1 MGRRLAIGLLLAAVF
16 AGSALAASAKDP
28 KKHYNAADLAWARA
42 IRIHRSDLPGGGW
55 KAEPS
60 SGDSSYAPK
69 GCKDPDLSD
78 LVETGEASN
87 PDFSRGG
94 SFVGSGSS
102 VFATE
107 QQATAAWS
115 RTAKIPISRCLIG
128 ALQDGMATSSAV
140 LSVRS
145 TSTVHPGLAP
155 HELGTRVNFRISGP
169 AAKVDGRIGYY
180 VFGRGRAI
188 GAVMVISFGKPLQ
201 PLPPSLEQHLM
212 ALVAGRLRR

>member
-1 MGRRLAIGLLLAAVF
+1 MGRRLALAVLAAAVL
-16 AGSALAASAKDP
+16 AGSAFAKDP
-28 KKHYNAADLAWARA
+28 KKHFNAADLAWARA
-42 IRIHRSDLPGGGW
+42 IRIHRVDLPGSGW
-55 KAEPS
+55 KAERS
-60 SGDSSYAPK
+60 SGDSGYTPQ

-78 LVETGEASN
+78 LIETGEASN

-107 QQATAAWS
+107 QQATAAWA
-115 RTAKIPISRCLIG
+115 RTSKIPISRCLVG

-140 LSVRS
+140 LAVRSVSSVRS
-145 TSTVHPGLAP
+145 GLAP
-155 HELGTRVNFRISGP
+155 HELGTRLTFRISGP
-169 AAKVDGRIGYY
+169 TGKVDGRIGYY

-188 GAVMVISFGKPLQ
+188 AAVMVISFGKPLQ
-201 PLPPSLEQHLM
+201 PLPPGLEQHLT